1 MARRPLYPRT
11 PGETAIDRLL
21 NQTLPNIIKEESAR
35 NEREELREEEKA
47 RYRSELAY
55 KVARDTKTDQE
66 NFDNQYNQYYSA
78 SLNDKETKNFDGAN
92 IDILQSIADKSRF
105 TTDLQLES
113 ITQLR
118 NDLKK
123 GQEFSDKIDM
133 GINTINDTSKT
144 KIEKFSAFVDV
155 KKNIALYGTEQQK
168 RSFKESYENSGDD
181 TLAFITANQNI
192 LGVIGGQNTSINTA
206 FDLSDKIDS
215 GMSFRELDSDDK
227 EAFLPYLSAQDQER
241 FKSPISTD
249 PNYASERDAALR
261 SAFLRTSSPIFNEEG
276 NEFLDKTIADFG
288 GAENI
293 EFTNNFIKENQP
305 IVFRSFVDSYAKA
318 GDLATRGTAGRLEA
332 AQKGQDAEEE
342 YITQYLE
349 EKGFKRSLFDLPP
362 KDKITTTETEVV
374 PFKDEFDGLSNRE
387 VIKRISDENNVE
399 PIFSRTEQYFL
410 DQIEKFERLQE
421 KKKDP
426 STPMLTASEENEFQ
440 RIRTLIGQ
448 FPQQYKKLTDQ
459 RYLNRRGAGKYVVGQ
474 TGFGNVDL
482 ENRAIKRTTPIV
494 KTGLKLVKGIEDAE
508 VGIQALKNTL
518 ESARLE
524 GDRYVV
530 TDPAALEA
538 LRVTGVKKGIGGVI
552 KRFPESKIRAAI
564 AKLEKDIVAA
574 EKKLPGIT
582 STLKTK
588 FDLFK
593 NYNLIEIINQS
604 EDGTARDISYMIRKQ
619 EG

>member
-288 GAENI
+288 GAENF
-293 EFTNNFIKENQP
+293 EFTHNFIKENQP

-574 EKKLPGIT
+574 
-582 STLKTK
+582 
-588 FDLFK
+588 
-593 NYNLIEIINQS
+593 
-604 EDGTARDISYMIRKQ
+604 
-619 EG
+619 

>member
-288 GAENI
+288 GAENF
-293 EFTNNFIKENQP
+293 EFTHNFIKENQP

-318 GDLATRGTAGRLEA
+318 GDLATRGTAGRLAA

>member
-288 GAENI
+288 GAENF
-293 EFTNNFIKENQP
+293 EFTHNFIKENQP

-582 STLKTK
+582 STIKTK

>member
-78 SLNDKETKNFDGAN
+78 SLYDKETKNFDGAN

-288 GAENI
+288 GAENF
-293 EFTNNFIKENQP
+293 EFTHNFIKENQP

>member
-288 GAENI
+288 GAENF
-293 EFTNNFIKENQP
+293 EFTHNFIKENQP

-440 RIRTLIGQ
+440 RIRTLIVQ

>member
-288 GAENI
+288 GAENF
-293 EFTNNFIKENQP
+293 EFTHNFIKENQP

-538 LRVTGVKKGIGGVI
+538 LRVTGVKKGIGGLI

>member
-1 MARRPLYPRT
+1 M
-11 PGETAIDRLL
+11 
-21 NQTLPNIIKEESAR
+21 
-35 NEREELREEEKA
+35 
-47 RYRSELAY
+47 
-55 KVARDTKTDQE
+55 
-66 NFDNQYNQYYSA
+66 
-78 SLNDKETKNFDGAN
+78 
-92 IDILQSIADKSRF
+92 
-105 TTDLQLES
+105 
-113 ITQLR
+113 
-118 NDLKK
+118 
-123 GQEFSDKIDM
+123 
-133 GINTINDTSKT
+133 
-144 KIEKFSAFVDV
+144 
-155 KKNIALYGTEQQK
+155 
-168 RSFKESYENSGDD
+168 
-181 TLAFITANQNI
+181 
-192 LGVIGGQNTSINTA
+192 
-206 FDLSDKIDS
+206 
-215 GMSFRELDSDDK
+215 
-227 EAFLPYLSAQDQER
+227 
-241 FKSPISTD
+241 
-249 PNYASERDAALR
+249 
-261 SAFLRTSSPIFNEEG
+261 
-276 NEFLDKTIADFG
+276 
-288 GAENI
+288 
-293 EFTNNFIKENQP
+293 
-305 IVFRSFVDSYAKA
+305 
-318 GDLATRGTAGRLEA
+318 
-332 AQKGQDAEEE
+332 
-342 YITQYLE
+342 
-349 EKGFKRSLFDLPP
+349 
-362 KDKITTTETEVV
+362 
-374 PFKDEFDGLSNRE
+374 
-387 VIKRISDENNVE
+387 E

-582 STLKTK
+582 SKL
-588 FDLFK
+588 
-593 NYNLIEIINQS
+593 
-604 EDGTARDISYMIRKQ
+604 
-619 EG
+619 

>member
-192 LGVIGGQNTSINTA
+192 LGVIGGQNTSIKTA

-261 SAFLRTSSPIFNEEG
+261 SAFLRTSSPIFDEEG

-288 GAENI
+288 GAENF
-293 EFTNNFIKENQP
+293 EFTHNFIKENQP

-318 GDLATRGTAGRLEA
+318 GDLATRGTAGRLES

>member
-288 GAENI
+288 GAENF
-293 EFTNNFIKENQP
+293 EFTHNFIKENQP

-494 KTGLKLVKGIEDAE
+494 KTGLKLVKGIEEAE

>member
-21 NQTLPNIIKEESAR
+21 NQTLPNIIKEESSR

-288 GAENI
+288 GAENF
-293 EFTNNFIKENQP
+293 EFTHNFIKENQP

-459 RYLNRRGAGKYVVGQ
+459 RYLNRRGAGKYVGGQ
-474 TGFGNVDL
+474 TGVGNVDL

>member
-1 MARRPLYPRT
+1 M
-11 PGETAIDRLL
+11 
-21 NQTLPNIIKEESAR
+21 S
-35 NEREELREEEKA
+35 
-47 RYRSELAY
+47 
-55 KVARDTKTDQE
+55 
-66 NFDNQYNQYYSA
+66 
-78 SLNDKETKNFDGAN
+78 
-92 IDILQSIADKSRF
+92 
-105 TTDLQLES
+105 
-113 ITQLR
+113 
-118 NDLKK
+118 
-123 GQEFSDKIDM
+123 
-133 GINTINDTSKT
+133 
-144 KIEKFSAFVDV
+144 

-288 GAENI
+288 GAENF
-293 EFTNNFIKENQP
+293 EFTHNFIKENQP

>member
-227 EAFLPYLSAQDQER
+227 EAFLPYLSAQDQEK

-288 GAENI
+288 GAENF
-293 EFTNNFIKENQP
+293 EFTHNFIKENQP

>member
-288 GAENI
+288 GAENF
-293 EFTNNFIKENQP
+293 EFTHNFIKENQP

-410 DQIEKFERLQE
+410 DQI
-421 KKKDP
+421 
-426 STPMLTASEENEFQ
+426 
-440 RIRTLIGQ
+440 
-448 FPQQYKKLTDQ
+448 
-459 RYLNRRGAGKYVVGQ
+459 
-474 TGFGNVDL
+474 
-482 ENRAIKRTTPIV
+482 
-494 KTGLKLVKGIEDAE
+494 
-508 VGIQALKNTL
+508 
-518 ESARLE
+518 
-524 GDRYVV
+524 
-530 TDPAALEA
+530 
-538 LRVTGVKKGIGGVI
+538 
-552 KRFPESKIRAAI
+552 
-564 AKLEKDIVAA
+564 
-574 EKKLPGIT
+574 
-582 STLKTK
+582 
-588 FDLFK
+588 
-593 NYNLIEIINQS
+593 
-604 EDGTARDISYMIRKQ
+604 DG
-619 EG
+619 

>member
-288 GAENI
+288 GAENF
-293 EFTNNFIKENQP
+293 EFTHNFIKENQP